1 LKTCETVVD
10 VCEQVEAAMEQAAQ
24 DTDVA
29 GKIAARVVTGS
40 WTADNVHT
48 KHLTT
53 LDAPTVRAATTD
65 VDADKL
71 VEGDAPAM
79 WTPLTD
85 TSTCGACGYVDPA
98 TALTFAKAVAALNGG
113 SGQAGYLTPADVDGK
128 YRGLRGGVS
137 VGGAY
142 ADLES
147 SFEIGSEWRTRKS
160 FVPTFYSA
168 GFWPWTPQCDGTS
181 SNVTVAE
188 DAAVYVTNFP
198 AFNARDAAATVT
210 VTALGHTRVIAAYES
225 DCDFDDAGAGA
236 AAADVTCTVGALSGV
251 DVEVAYAPVA
261 GEDLGAWRLTSI
273 KATYGGS
280 GGVNDVFTGTET
292 ASIAKFPAAATRSV
306 KVTLRDA
313 GAPGVSSFPPLRTAS
328 KIYGSIGFFVA
339 ALFTLPIHP
348 YLMGS
353 YVKYNVAVNE
363 GKPPPGWQAMRR
375 FRGW

>member
-1 LKTCETVVD
+1 
-10 VCEQVEAAMEQAAQ
+10 MNPGGGPP
-24 DTDVA
+24 A
-29 GKIAARVVTGS
+29 G
-40 WTADNVHT
+40 
-48 KHLTT
+48 
-53 LDAPTVRAATTD
+53 
-65 VDADKL
+65 
-71 VEGDAPAM
+71 
-79 WTPLTD
+79 
-85 TSTCGACGYVDPA
+85 
-98 TALTFAKAVAALNGG
+98 
-113 SGQAGYLTPADVDGK
+113 
-128 YRGLRGGVS
+128 
-137 VGGAY
+137 
-142 ADLES
+142 
-147 SFEIGSEWRTRKS
+147 
-160 FVPTFYSA
+160 
-168 GFWPWTPQCDGTS
+168 
-181 SNVTVAE
+181 
-188 DAAVYVTNFP
+188 
-198 AFNARDAAATVT
+198 
-210 VTALGHTRVIAAYES
+210 
-225 DCDFDDAGAGA
+225 GA

>member
-1 LKTCETVVD
+1 MD
-10 VCEQVEAAMEQAAQ
+10 DGGEACQ
-24 DTDVA
+24 VA
-29 GKIAARVVTGS
+29 GSYPLYCTEAEAIAASPEASAHEMSGAWMPNAASPMIMDGTYDGDASECPCGDADGDHGDHGDHGDGDGDEEHHDDHDGHDHGDGDGEFAYEWGGIFVTDLAS
-40 WTADNVHT
+40 YTWTAQ
-48 KHLTT
+48 K
-53 LDAPTVRAATTD
+53 
-65 VDADKL
+65 
-71 VEGDAPAM
+71 
-79 WTPLTD
+79 
-85 TSTCGACGYVDPA
+85 
-98 TALTFAKAVAALNGG
+98 
-113 SGQAGYLTPADVDGK
+113 
-128 YRGLRGGVS
+128 

-188 DAAVYVTNFP
+188 DAAVYVANFP

-353 YVKYNVAVNE
+353 YVMYNVAVNE
-363 GKPPPGWQAMRR
+363 GKPPPGWQIGRASCRER
-375 FRGW
+375 V